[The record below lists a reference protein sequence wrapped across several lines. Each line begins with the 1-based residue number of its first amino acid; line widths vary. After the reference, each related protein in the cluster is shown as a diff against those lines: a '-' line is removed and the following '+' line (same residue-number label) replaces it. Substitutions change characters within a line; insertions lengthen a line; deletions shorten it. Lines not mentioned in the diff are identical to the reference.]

1 MAVLKIGDPAPDFT
15 LSDDRDEAF
24 TLSNYRGRRVL
35 LYFYPQADTPA
46 CTDQNLAFTAN
57 AAWFE
62 AKGITLVG
70 ISPDS
75 IEKLARF
82 RSKHDLSPI
91 LLSDP
96 DHKAIEPYGAWG
108 EKRNYGRTYM
118 GLIRSTIVVEPD
130 GTIGQVWP
138 NIRAKG
144 HVERVMKALG

>member
-1 MAVLKIGDPAPDFT
+1 MADLAPGQPAPDFT
-15 LSDDRDEAF
+15 LSDDDGKAF
-24 TLSNYRGRRVL
+24 TLSEQRGKSVL

-57 AAWFE
+57 ADWFAE
-62 AKGITLVG
+62 RDVVLVG

-75 IEKLARF
+75 VKTLARF
-82 RSKHDLSPI
+82 RADYNLRPI

-96 DHKAIEPYGAWG
+96 DHKAIGPYGAWG
-108 EKRNYGRTYM
+108 EKLNYGRTYM
-118 GLIRSTIVVEPD
+118 GLIRSTVLVAPD
-130 GTIGQVWP
+130 GTIARLWP

>member
-1 MAVLKIGDPAPDFT
+1 MADLAPGQAAPDFT
-15 LSDDRDEAF
+15 LPDDDGKAF
-24 TLSNYRGRRVL
+24 TLSEQRGKSVL

-57 AAWFE
+57 ADWFAE
-62 AKGITLVG
+62 RDVVLVG

-75 IEKLARF
+75 VKTLAKF
-82 RSKHDLSPI
+82 RADYNLRPI

-96 DHKAIEPYGAWG
+96 DHKAIGPYGAWG
-108 EKRNYGRTYM
+108 EKLNYGRTYM
-118 GLIRSTIVVEPD
+118 GLIRSTVLVAPD
-130 GTIGQVWP
+130 GTIARLWP

>member
-1 MAVLKIGDPAPDFT
+1 MADLAPGQAAPDFT
-15 LSDDRDEAF
+15 LPDDDGKAF
-24 TLSNYRGRRVL
+24 TLSEQRGKSVL

-57 AAWFE
+57 ADWFAE
-62 AKGITLVG
+62 RDIVLVG

-75 IEKLARF
+75 VKTLAKF
-82 RSKHDLSPI
+82 RADYSLRPI

-96 DHKAIEPYGAWG
+96 DHKAIGPYGAWG
-108 EKRNYGRTYM
+108 EKLNYGRTYM
-118 GLIRSTIVVEPD
+118 GLIRSTVLVAPD
-130 GTIGQVWP
+130 GTIARLWP

>member
-1 MAVLKIGDPAPDFT
+1 MADLAAGQPAPDFT
-15 LSDDRDEAF
+15 LSDDDGKAF
-24 TLSNYRGRRVL
+24 TLSEQRGKSVL

-57 AAWFE
+57 ADWFAE
-62 AKGITLVG
+62 RDIVLVG

-75 IEKLARF
+75 VKTLARF
-82 RSKHDLSPI
+82 RADYSLRPI

-96 DHKAIEPYGAWG
+96 DHKAIGPYGAWG
-108 EKRNYGRTYM
+108 EKLNYGRTYM
-118 GLIRSTIVVEPD
+118 GLIRSTVLVAPN
-130 GTIGQVWP
+130 GTIARLWP